1 MDTREKILSPAQ
13 AAALAPA
20 VLVAGFFDPVTASH
34 AERLA
39 ALAADGPVTVAI
51 LDPPDPL
58 LPARARADLVAALRC
73 VRHVILGDPRG
84 SIRAARTID
93 ETAADTIARQSLI
106 DRIVARS
113 A

>member
-1 MDTREKILSPAQ
+1 MPKI
-13 AAALAPA
+13 
-20 VLVAGFFDPVTASH
+20 
-34 AERLA
+34 
-39 ALAADGPVTVAI
+39 VAI
-51 LDPPDPL
+51 II
-58 LPARARADLVAALRC
+58 AAKAKIAVCGIAAEIKWPNDILIGGKKVCGILTEMSAEMDC